1 MKRDQFIV
9 RCTKDL
15 LQRKKMTTN
24 SEYAALIAK
33 TDPSGFLDPGP
44 TRIGAI

>member
-1 MKRDQFIV
+1 MKRDHFIV
-9 RCTKDL
+9 RSTKDL
-15 LQRKKMTTN
+15 LQRNKMTMN

-33 TDPSGFLDPGP
+33 TDPSGFFDPGP